1 MNVFEDM
8 GDSSTN
14 FILHLSF
21 KELTHQFLSLIVL
34 KMWNVNVYPGD
45 MFQKPLL
52 YSELIICFFF
62 FYN

>member
-34 KMWNVNVYPGD
+34 KM
-45 MFQKPLL
+45 
-52 YSELIICFFF
+52 
-62 FYN
+62 